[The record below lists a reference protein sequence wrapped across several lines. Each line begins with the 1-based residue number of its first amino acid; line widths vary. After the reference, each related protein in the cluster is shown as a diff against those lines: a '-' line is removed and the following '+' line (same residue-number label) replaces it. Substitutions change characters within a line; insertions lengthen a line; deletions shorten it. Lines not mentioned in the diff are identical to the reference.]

1 MEQKPVVEKIP
12 EGGITSPQGFQSA
25 GVYCGIKKENSSKKD
40 LAMIFSEEPAAA
52 AGVFTRN
59 LFQAAPVI
67 LSRKRI
73 NNAIQAIIINSGNAN
88 ACVGEAGY
96 RDALEMGTITSQKM
110 NIPEES
116 ILVAST
122 GPIGH
127 KLPLEKIREGI
138 ATASSELTSSQEG
151 GNKAAQA
158 ILTTDT
164 TIKKS
169 AYRSWIG
176 GRPFV
181 VGGIAKG
188 SGMICPDMATM
199 LAYITTDLGVDK
211 LILQEAFWEA
221 VSRSFN
227 LISVDGDTSTNDMAV
242 VLANGSSGLVI
253 ERENSGY
260 ELFCHLLQE
269 VCRDLAYQ
277 IVHDGEGVTKVIS
290 LTVKGAPGYAE
301 AQQLARTVLNSLL
314 VKTAFFGE
322 DANWGRILAA
332 MGYAGVPF
340 DPHKVDLYI
349 GPFKVAS
356 QGHNIEFNEKEVL
369 SILQNKEVFITIDL
383 GIGTEEIVAWGNDL
397 SYEYVTINSE
407 YLT

>member
-25 GVYCGIKKENSSKKD
+25 GVCCGIKNNTNSKKD

-67 LSRKRI
+67 ISRERI
-73 NNAIQAIIINSGNAN
+73 NNAIQAIVINSGNAN
-88 ACVGEAGY
+88 ACVGKAGY
-96 RDALEMGTITSQKM
+96 QDALEMGTITSQKM
-110 NIPEES
+110 NVPEES
-116 ILVAST
+116 ILIAST
-122 GPIGH
+122 GPIGQR
-127 KLPLEKIREGI
+127 LPMEKVREGI
-138 ATASSELTSSQEG
+138 AAVSSELTPSPEG
-151 GNKAAQA
+151 GDLAAQA

-164 TIKKS
+164 TIKKA

-176 GRPFV
+176 ERPFV
-181 VGGIAKG
+181 VGGMAKG

-199 LAYITTDLGVDK
+199 LAYITTDLGVDR
-211 LILQEAFWEA
+211 LMLQEAFGEA
-221 VSRSFN
+221 ASRSFN

-260 ELFCHLLQE
+260 ELFCHILRE
-269 VCRDLAYQ
+269 ICRDLAYQ
-277 IVHDGEGVTKVIS
+277 IIYDGEGATKVIS

-301 AQQLARTVLNSLL
+301 AKKIARAVLNSLL

-322 DANWGRILAA
+322 DANWGRIFAA

-340 DPHKVDLYI
+340 DPHKVDLYM
-349 GPFKVAS
+349 GSCKVAS
-356 QGHNIEFNEKEVL
+356 GGHNIDFNEKEVL